1 MNGKSMA
8 FIGAVGAMFTTALG
22 GWDNILQLLVIAM
35 VVDYLTGLMVAG
47 IWKASPK
54 SENGA
59 LESRAG
65 FKGLCRKGVILSLVL
80 VAHYMDLAMGIQY
93 VRDAMIIGFSANE
106 LLSIVENIGL
116 MGIEYPQVLKTAID
130 ALKKKGSDDVQHS

>member
-1 MNGKSMA
+1 MA
-8 FIGAVGAMFTTALG
+8 FIGAVGAMITTALG
-22 GWDNILQLLVIAM
+22 GWDNILQLLVITM

-54 SENGA
+54 SKNGA

-80 VAHYMDLAMGIQY
+80 VAHYMDLAMGVQY